1 MIGFDGGL
9 HVRKYSAQ
17 ERGFDSRA
25 RPIPAVEY
33 RCSESL
39 EETHE
44 KGMKEI
50 FSGRSSLF
58 LHIPA
63 MNLIS
68 PFRNIFP
75 KLAIT
80 ELVLRLVAFIRLSQ
94 NQIWN
99 QGLKCK

>member
-50 FSGRSSLF
+50 FSGKVKTFPSYPCYESSF
-58 LHIPA
+58 T
-63 MNLIS
+63 
-68 PFRNIFP
+68 F
-75 KLAIT
+75 
-80 ELVLRLVAFIRLSQ
+80 
-94 NQIWN
+94 
-99 QGLKCK
+99 